1 MDITHGDPL
10 ELSVEPPQYRAHVDR
25 AKAILYCGVRLALL
39 LKRQDGKENLAT
51 FRCSAE
57 YSLIYKVQANLTC
70 SDACAMLF
78 AEKNAVFNAWPFFRE
93 LCFSQAGKSGLPHV
107 MLPLFR
113 LPINNP

>member
-1 MDITHGDPL
+1 MPQRNEKSLQHRNPAPAGKGAKPGKVKGKGMGDPR
-10 ELSVEPPQYRAHVDR
+10 E
-25 AKAILYCGVRLALL
+25 